1 MTTQVNSTAIV
12 TANVQPQVT
21 AEVMEAYKKLL
32 DRANATEVVIA
43 EFRVMDSFSILPKD
57 KIKGYLSSLGE
68 SDDGTSTNARFTG
81 EVFSKAELAPLV
93 NLRMSVTTQ
102 LQRFGVL
109 VGKCCSYAV
118 PTAIHKD
125 VVSFLNQK
133 REEYNNLVDGLLS
146 RYDSIVAAH
155 KQQILTSV
163 NNEEVKTALIG
174 MIPSKE
180 EIKQRHRC
188 QYTFYKGQLPDE
200 ADVACC
206 TEEILAAATAQEET
220 TEKFLKKVT
229 SLFEGINFS
238 SKIGK
243 VGQAFDTAVSKALS
257 YESSTKLVLAGTEYE
272 GVCNV
277 MYQLLNEANTKLC
290 CVYNNANSK
299 NLAGDKLLTK
309 YKRVSHI
316 LSSAKNILDYNNG
329 AIPSPFLEQQ
339 QSYSFADATS
349 NTDDESVFDEALQE
363 QAQATLVTATANIAD
378 VVPAQ
383 VPQAI
388 GQQFSSLEDLIAST
402 PSLPANDNE
411 VQQAKAEVAKA
422 EPVQATP
429 VATTV
434 TASAKAQEVIP
445 AAPAALTSDNIGG
458 TTIDD
463 VIAQLEALVGR
474 TSK

>member
-1 MTTQVNSTAIV
+1 MTTTQNTTA
-12 TANVQPQVT
+12 TATTT
-21 AEVMEAYKKLL
+21 ATVAPEVLNAYQKLL
-32 DRANATEVVIA
+32 ERANATEVVIA

-155 KQQILTSV
+155 KQQILASV
-163 NNEEVKTALIG
+163 SNEEVKNTLLG

-188 QYTFYKGQLPDE
+188 QYTFYKGQLPNE
-200 ADVACC
+200 EDVACC

-272 GVCNV
+272 GICSV

-378 VVPAQ
+378 VVPVQA
-383 VPQAI
+383 PQAI

-434 TASAKAQEVIP
+434 TASAKTQDVVP

>member
-1 MTTQVNSTAIV
+1 MMTTTQNTTATVATTATV
-12 TANVQPQVT
+12 TP
-21 AEVMEAYKKLL
+21 EVMDAYKKLME
-32 DRANATEVVIA
+32 RANATEVVIA

-118 PTAIHKD
+118 PTAIHKE
-125 VVSFLNQK
+125 VVTFLNQK
-133 REEYNNLVDGLLS
+133 REEYNNLVDGLLT

-155 KQQILTSV
+155 KQQILASV
-163 NNEEVKTALIG
+163 SNEEVKNTLLG

-188 QYTFYKGQLPDE
+188 QYTFYKGQLPNE
-200 ADVACC
+200 EDVACC

-429 VATTV
+429 VVTTV
-434 TASAKAQEVIP
+434 TASAKTQDVVP

>member
-1 MTTQVNSTAIV
+1 MTTTQNTTA
-12 TANVQPQVT
+12 TATTT
-21 AEVMEAYKKLL
+21 ATVAPEVLNAYQKLL

-118 PTAIHKD
+118 PTAIHKE
-125 VVSFLNQK
+125 VVTFLNQK
-133 REEYNNLVDGLLS
+133 REEYNNLVDGLLT

-155 KQQILTSV
+155 KQQILASV
-163 NNEEVKTALIG
+163 SNEEVKNTLLG

-188 QYTFYKGQLPDE
+188 QYTFYKGQLPNE
-200 ADVACC
+200 EDVACC

-272 GVCNV
+272 GICSV

-383 VPQAI
+383 APQAI

-422 EPVQATP
+422 EPVQTTP

-434 TASAKAQEVIP
+434 TASAKTQDVVP

>member
-1 MTTQVNSTAIV
+1 MTTQINTTVATV
-12 TANVQPQVT
+12 NVQPQVT

-133 REEYNNLVDGLLS
+133 REEYNNLVDGLLT

-155 KQQILTSV
+155 KQQILASV
-163 NNEEVKTALIG
+163 SNEEVKNTLLG

-188 QYTFYKGQLPDE
+188 QYTFYKGQLPNE
-200 ADVACC
+200 EDVACC

-383 VPQAI
+383 APQAI

>member
-1 MTTQVNSTAIV
+1 MTTTQNTTA
-12 TANVQPQVT
+12 TATTT
-21 AEVMEAYKKLL
+21 ATVAPEVLNAYQKLL

-118 PTAIHKD
+118 PTAIHKE
-125 VVSFLNQK
+125 VVTFLNQK
-133 REEYNNLVDGLLS
+133 REEYNNLVDGLLT

-155 KQQILTSV
+155 KQQILASV
-163 NNEEVKTALIG
+163 SNEEVKNTLLG

-188 QYTFYKGQLPDE
+188 QYTFYKGQLPNE
-200 ADVACC
+200 EDVACC

>member
-1 MTTQVNSTAIV
+1 MTTQINTTVATV
-12 TANVQPQVT
+12 NVQPQVT
-21 AEVMEAYKKLL
+21 TEVMEAYKKLL

-118 PTAIHKD
+118 PTAIHKE
-125 VVSFLNQK
+125 VVTFLNQK
-133 REEYNNLVDGLLS
+133 REEYNNLVDGLLT

-155 KQQILTSV
+155 KQQILASV
-163 NNEEVKTALIG
+163 SNEEVKNTLLG

-188 QYTFYKGQLPDE
+188 QYTFYKGQLPNE
-200 ADVACC
+200 EDVACC

-383 VPQAI
+383 APQAI

-434 TASAKAQEVIP
+434 TASAKTQDVVP

>member
-1 MTTQVNSTAIV
+1 MMTTTQNTTATVATTATV
-12 TANVQPQVT
+12 TP
-21 AEVMEAYKKLL
+21 EVMDAYKKLME
-32 DRANATEVVIA
+32 RANATEVVIA

-118 PTAIHKD
+118 PTAIHKE
-125 VVSFLNQK
+125 VVTFLNQK
-133 REEYNNLVDGLLS
+133 REEYNNLVDGLLT

-155 KQQILTSV
+155 KQQILASV
-163 NNEEVKTALIG
+163 SNEEVKNTLLG

-188 QYTFYKGQLPDE
+188 QYTFYKGQLPNE
-200 ADVACC
+200 EDVACC

-339 QSYSFADATS
+339 QSYSFADATA

-383 VPQAI
+383 APQAI

-434 TASAKAQEVIP
+434 TASAKTQDVVP

>member
-1 MTTQVNSTAIV
+1 MTTQINTTVATV
-12 TANVQPQVT
+12 NVQPQVT

-118 PTAIHKD
+118 PTAIHKE
-125 VVSFLNQK
+125 VVTFLNQK
-133 REEYNNLVDGLLS
+133 REEYNNLVDGLLT

-155 KQQILTSV
+155 KQQILASV
-163 NNEEVKTALIG
+163 SNEEVKNTLLG

-188 QYTFYKGQLPDE
+188 QYTFYKGQLPNE
-200 ADVACC
+200 EDVACC

>member
-1 MTTQVNSTAIV
+1 MTTQINTTVATV
-12 TANVQPQVT
+12 NVQPQVT

-118 PTAIHKD
+118 PTAIHKE
-125 VVSFLNQK
+125 VVTFLNQK

-155 KQQILTSV
+155 KQQILASV
-163 NNEEVKTALIG
+163 SNEEVKNTLLG

-272 GVCNV
+272 GICSV

-290 CVYNNANSK
+290 AVYNNANSK
-299 NLAGDKLLTK
+299 NLAGEKLLTK

-383 VPQAI
+383 APQAI

-434 TASAKAQEVIP
+434 TASAKTQEVIP

>member
-1 MTTQVNSTAIV
+1 MTTQNTTNATATVATTATV
-12 TANVQPQVT
+12 TP
-21 AEVMEAYKKLL
+21 EVMDAYKKLME
-32 DRANATEVVIA
+32 RANATEVVIA

-118 PTAIHKD
+118 PTAIHKE
-125 VVSFLNQK
+125 VVAFLNQK
-133 REEYNNLVDGLLS
+133 REEYNNLVDGLLT

-155 KQQILTSV
+155 KQQILASV
-163 NNEEVKTALIG
+163 SNEEVKNTLLG

-200 ADVACC
+200 ADVASC

-290 CVYNNANSK
+290 AVYNSANSK

-316 LSSAKNILDYNNG
+316 LSSAKNIEDYNNG

-339 QSYSFADATS
+339 SYSFADATA

-383 VPQAI
+383 APQAI

-434 TASAKAQEVIP
+434 TASAKTQDVVP

>member
-1 MTTQVNSTAIV
+1 MMTTTQNTTATVATTATV
-12 TANVQPQVT
+12 TP
-21 AEVMEAYKKLL
+21 EVMDAYKKLL

-118 PTAIHKD
+118 PTAIHKE
-125 VVSFLNQK
+125 VVTFLNQK
-133 REEYNNLVDGLLS
+133 REEYNNLVDGLLT

-155 KQQILTSV
+155 KQQILASV
-163 NNEEVKTALIG
+163 SNEEVKNTLLG

-200 ADVACC
+200 ADVASC

-272 GVCNV
+272 GICSV

-339 QSYSFADATS
+339 QNYSFVDATS

-422 EPVQATP
+422 EPVQTTP
-429 VATTV
+429 EATTV
-434 TASAKAQEVIP
+434 TASAKTQDVVP